1 MKNTLFFKVLILLL
15 IISAYSCADK
25 PTKTVNKT
33 KIENR
38 EAENK
43 MISLLDKGFYKALF
57 VPNSDKLIVSSE
69 NDKGLSVYD
78 FKNDVV
84 EHLTSKEGAGMYPK
98 MTSDGKYVIYQ
109 THEFKNRRRLTSIF
123 LQDIVEKTTIPVVT
137 GKRDIKLL
145 DVKNSKIFFLDG
157 NNVNSFDIASGET
170 TINPKDAL
178 LAFSDNNLN
187 LSILANGKKTDINPQ
202 GEGNYIWVSLSP
214 DKRKILYNYPKKG
227 AFISDL
233 NGKTKFELGKL
244 DAAKWSIDGQWI
256 VGMEDYDDGHKYTKS
271 DILMISSD
279 GKSKKNLTENS
290 DLITLFPNI
299 SADNKKVIYN
309 TEEGRVYLMKIK

>member
-1 MKNTLFFKVLILLL
+1 
-15 IISAYSCADK
+15 
-25 PTKTVNKT
+25 
-33 KIENR
+33 
-38 EAENK
+38 
-43 MISLLDKGFYKALF
+43 
-57 VPNSDKLIVSSE
+57 
-69 NDKGLSVYD
+69 
-78 FKNDVV
+78 V

-137 GKRDIKLL
+137 DKRDIKLL

-157 NNVNSFDIASGET
+157 NNVKSFDIASGET
-170 TINPKDAL
+170 TTNPKDAL

-214 DKRKILYNYPKKG
+214 DNRKILYNYPKKG
-227 AFISDL
+227 AIVSDL

-244 DAAKWSIDGQWI
+244 DAAKWSNDGQWI

-279 GKSKKNLTENS
+279 GKNKKNLTENS
-290 DLITLFPNI
+290 DLIALFPNI